1 MTEYKI
7 IRTQEGRKCQCKLEL
22 TARNA
27 MCTGCSIRP
36 SKLGPMP
43 AGCSTFQCS
52 AQWSK
57 SIIRGDKTLINEST
71 KLQTK
76 HKLAAVLAHV
86 ARSGLSDAALR

>member
-1 MTEYKI
+1 
-7 IRTQEGRKCQCKLEL
+7 
-22 TARNA
+22 

-43 AGCSTFQCS
+43 AGCLTFQCS

-71 KLQTK
+71 TLRS
-76 HKLAAVLAHV
+76 LINVLSLITV
-86 ARSGLSDAALR
+86 QGVTLVYKKFKVSSDLGLFPFLRP